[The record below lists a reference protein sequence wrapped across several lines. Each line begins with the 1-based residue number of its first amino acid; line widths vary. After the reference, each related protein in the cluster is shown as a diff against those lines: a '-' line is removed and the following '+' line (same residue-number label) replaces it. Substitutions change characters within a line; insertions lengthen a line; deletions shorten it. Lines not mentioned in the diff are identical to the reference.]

1 MEFSRDAA
9 FNDIFLTRFDAETI
23 YSFQESGMF
32 YVRLIITDVETE
44 ETNISGTFM
53 IRITESELK
62 VPNAFRLMAT
72 E

>member
-1 MEFSRDAA
+1 MLKLF
-9 FNDIFLTRFDAETI
+9 IV
-23 YSFQESGMF
+23 SGVRYV
-32 YVRLIITDVETE
+32 YVRLIITDIETE

-62 VPNAFRLMAT
+62 VPNAFRLMTT